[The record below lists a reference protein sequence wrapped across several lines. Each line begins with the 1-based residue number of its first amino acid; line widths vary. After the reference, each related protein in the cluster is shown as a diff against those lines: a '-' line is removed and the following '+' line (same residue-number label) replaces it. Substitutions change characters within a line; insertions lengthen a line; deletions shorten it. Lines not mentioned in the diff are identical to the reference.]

1 MATCNPEGG
10 DYSVTPMDDAMITRM
25 MHVTMVFDAKV
36 WGKWATQNE
45 VDERGIDFV
54 LTYPETVT
62 GKRTTP
68 RTLTQFFRQT
78 KGIKDLKEDEEL
90 VRVLGESALDSS
102 TVTAF
107 ISFIRDGLQK
117 LI

>member
-1 MATCNPEGG
+1 
-10 DYSVTPMDDAMITRM
+10 M
-25 MHVTMVFDAKV
+25 MHVTMVFDAKT
-36 WGKWATQNE
+36 WGKWAMQNG

-68 RTLTQFFRQT
+68 RTLTQFFNQT
-78 KGIKDLKEDEEL
+78 KGIADLKEKEEL
-90 VRVLGESALDSS
+90 VRVLGKALDSS

-107 ISFIRDGLQK
+107 ISFIRDGLQN
-117 LI
+117 